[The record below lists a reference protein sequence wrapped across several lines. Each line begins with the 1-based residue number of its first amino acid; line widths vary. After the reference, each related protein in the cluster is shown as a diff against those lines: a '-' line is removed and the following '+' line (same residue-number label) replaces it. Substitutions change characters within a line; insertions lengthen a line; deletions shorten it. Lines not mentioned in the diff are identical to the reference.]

1 MYQEEFTNCF
11 FSLLLKL
18 EKLLILEKITNLD
31 FYVHSIFGF
40 KIKKTFYDAKKGYS
54 KIFKLFHCQKINSST
69 SLNLINEKV

>member
-31 FYVHSIFGF
+31 FYVHSIFEF
-40 KIKKTFYDAKKGYS
+40 KIKKTFYDAKKRV
-54 KIFKLFHCQKINSST
+54 F
-69 SLNLINEKV
+69 